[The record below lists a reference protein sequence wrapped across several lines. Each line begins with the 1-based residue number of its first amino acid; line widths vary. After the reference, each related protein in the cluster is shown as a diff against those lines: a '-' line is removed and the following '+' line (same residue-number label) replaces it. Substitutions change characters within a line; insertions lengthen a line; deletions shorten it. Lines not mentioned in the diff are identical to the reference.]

1 MVNGQWS
8 MVNKKC
14 ITIKPHSPF
23 PPSGDRGPNMFH
35 LIIKK
40 LAYGLL
46 VLIGV
51 VIIVFFMFQGFADPA
66 RLIVGQTGDKKTMDN
81 IRKELYLDQ
90 PKWKQFILYL
100 NDVSPIGF
108 HSKEEIENKKL
119 RGFFI
124 GGEKK
129 IGIKIPYLRR
139 SYQTKKDVIDVLME
153 ALPGT
158 IMLAFA
164 AMIFATIIG
173 VLLGVL
179 AAVKQNTW
187 MDTTSVFASVIGISA
202 PSFFMAIVIAYLFGI
217 VLHPYTGL
225 NLTGSWF
232 DIDETTG
239 QRYLTLQN
247 LILPAIT
254 LGIRPL
260 AIITQLT
267 RSSMLDVLNQDY
279 IRTAYA
285 KGLSRRTV
293 VFKHALR
300 NALNPVITAITGW
313 FAELLAGAFFVEY
326 IFGWKGIGK
335 VTVDALD
342 KLDYP
347 VVMGSVLFS
356 AAFFILI
363 NILADILYG
372 VVDPRVRLS

>member
-1 MVNGQWS
+1 MFTL
-8 MVNKKC
+8 
-14 ITIKPHSPF
+14 IT
-23 PPSGDRGPNMFH
+23 
-35 LIIKK
+35 KK
-40 LAYGLL
+40 LAYGFL
-46 VLIGV
+46 VLTGV
-51 VIIVFFMFQGFADPA
+51 VVIVFFMFQGFADPA
-66 RLIVGQTGDKKTMDN
+66 RLIAGQTGDKKTMDN

-100 NDVSPIGF
+100 NDVSPI
-108 HSKEEIENKKL
+108 SIYSQQDITDKKL
-119 RGFFI
+119 RGWFI
-124 GGEKK
+124 GGDTKL
-129 IGIKIPYLRR
+129 GIKLPYLRR
-139 SYQTKKDVIDVLME
+139 SYQTKKDVAEVLME

-158 IMLAFA
+158 MLLAIA
-164 AMIFATIIG
+164 AMLFATVIG

-187 MDTTSVFASVIGISA
+187 MDSSSVLASVIGISA

-217 VLHPYTGL
+217 VLHNYTGL

-247 LILPAIT
+247 LVLPAIT

-267 RSSMLDVLNQDY
+267 RSSMLDVMNQDY

-285 KGLSRRTV
+285 KGLSKTAV
-293 VFKHALR
+293 VFRHGLR

-356 AAFFILI
+356 ATIFVLI
-363 NILADILYG
+363 NILADLLYG
-372 VVDPRVRLS
+372 IIDPRVRD

>member
-1 MVNGQWS
+1 M
-8 MVNKKC
+8 
-14 ITIKPHSPF
+14 
-23 PPSGDRGPNMFH
+23 
-35 LIIKK
+35 
-40 LAYGLL
+40 
-46 VLIGV
+46 GV
-51 VIIVFFMFQGFADPA
+51 VVIVFFMFQGFADPA

-81 IRKELYLDQ
+81 IRRELYLDQ
-90 PKWKQFILYL
+90 PGWKQFVLYL
-100 NDVSPIGF
+100 NDVSPVSI
-108 HSKEEIENKKL
+108 HSKDEIAQKNL
-119 RGFFI
+119 HGFFV
-124 GGEKK
+124 GGNKK

-139 SYQTKKDVIDVLME
+139 SYQTKKDVTDVLLE

-158 IMLAFA
+158 LILTIA

-173 VLLGVL
+173 ILLGIL
-179 AAVKQNTW
+179 SAVKQNTW
-187 MDTTSVFASVIGISA
+187 MDTTAVFTSVIGISA

-285 KGLSRRTV
+285 KGLSKRTV

-372 VVDPRVRLS
+372 VVDPRVRLQ